1 MLHELKNII
10 NTAYKAKQHKIK
22 AVLVTVVGLD
32 GSSYR
37 KPGVRMLILEND
49 EMRGAVSGGCVE
61 KEIVKQS
68 QSVFKTGEAL
78 LINYDGRYRLGCEG
92 ILTILIEPFD
102 VTENFY
108 SAFKNTVK
116 QRSTITI
123 QSHYS
128 LTERQGVSIFSFD
141 KKKKEKSTYTEVF
154 VEELKPE
161 FHLYILGVE
170 HDAVA
175 LCKYAVMTG
184 WKVTIVAAPLNT
196 NVIEDFPGASNL
208 LRVEAEEVEH
218 LKMDTHSGVM
228 VMTHS
233 FVKDLKYL
241 LAITKQPIT
250 YLGLLGANKR
260 TEKLK
265 EQLLDYQPDLD
276 FIEKINGP
284 AGLDIGAITPE
295 EIAVS
300 IVAEIL
306 GAIRNKSPRL
316 ANSKTISIYG

>member
-10 NTAYKAKQHKIK
+10 HTVYKAKQHKIK

-49 EMRGAVSGGCVE
+49 EMIGAVSGGCVE
-61 KEIVKQS
+61 KEILKQS
-68 QSVFKTGEAL
+68 QRVFKTGKAL

-102 VTENFY
+102 ISENFY
-108 SAFKNTVK
+108 SNFNNAVK
-116 QRSTITI
+116 QRDVITI
-123 QSHYS
+123 ESHYS
-128 LTERQGVSIFSFD
+128 LTDRNGISIFSFD
-141 KKKKEKSTYTEVF
+141 KKKQENSAYTKVF
-154 VEELKPE
+154 KEELKPE

-170 HDAVA
+170 HDAVV

-208 LRVEAEEVEH
+208 MKIEAEEVGH
-218 LKMDTHSGVM
+218 LKMDKHSGVM
-228 VMTHS
+228 IMTHS

-241 LAITKQPIT
+241 LTITQQPIA

-265 EQLLDYQPDLD
+265 EQLFDYQPDLD
-276 FIEKINGP
+276 FEFIEKINGP
-284 AGLDIGAITPE
+284 AGLNIGAITPE
-295 EIAVS
+295 EIAIS
-300 IVAEIL
+300 IVAEVLAIL
-306 GAIRNKSPRL
+306 RNKSVQL
-316 ANSKTISIYG
+316 TNTVSIYG